1 MENTKN
7 NLNPDD
13 LEIFYNERKV
23 KISELT
29 DNEKIDFIA
38 NLWLQ
43 KEALENEKEVL
54 QEMIQK
60 MYFYGKMDNIQGES
74 G

>member
-7 NLNPDD
+7 NLNPGD

-23 KISELT
+23 KISEIT

-43 KEALENEKEVL
+43 KKALENEKEVL

-74 G
+74 D

>member
-1 MENTKN
+1 VENTKN

>member
-7 NLNPDD
+7 NLNPGD

-43 KEALENEKEVL
+43 KEALENEKEIL

>member
-7 NLNPDD
+7 NLNPGD